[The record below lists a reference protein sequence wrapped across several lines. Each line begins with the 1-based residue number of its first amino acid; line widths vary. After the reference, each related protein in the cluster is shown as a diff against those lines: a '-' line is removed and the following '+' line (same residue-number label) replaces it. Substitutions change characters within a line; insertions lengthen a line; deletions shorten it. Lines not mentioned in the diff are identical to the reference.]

1 MNDVIHIENLQY
13 NFFVNHSIRIFL
25 KKKKKKRYSIE

>member
-13 NFFVNHSIRIFL
+13 NFFVNHSIRNFL
-25 KKKKKKRYSIE
+25 KKEKEKTIFH